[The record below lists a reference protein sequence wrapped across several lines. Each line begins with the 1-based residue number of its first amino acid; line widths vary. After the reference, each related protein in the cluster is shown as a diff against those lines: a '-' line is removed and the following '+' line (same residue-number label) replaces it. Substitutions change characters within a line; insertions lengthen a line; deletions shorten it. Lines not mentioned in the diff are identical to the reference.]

1 MTIRTS
7 TLALAVIAGLT
18 LSGCDKLPIPGLKQI
33 AGATANT
40 LPLDKEV
47 RGELTSSSGLNY
59 NDGSRHQVYTLN
71 LAANQAVELQ
81 LGGALN
87 GGLAVF
93 KGPLLVASTQA
104 SEYGSSGNSL
114 AFRSTEAG
122 AYTVAVNGSQASA
135 YGPYQLTAKA
145 IAAYDG
151 KPLSP
156 GEHAI
161 DWLINERQEYQFTI
175 ATAGVYVI
183 TAESSNFDTVLT
195 VSGRGVEEEND
206 DGGNNLNS
214 RLQLFLEPG
223 QYTASVRSMGES
235 SGSFKLA
242 IGTSSLEPGTVVR
255 DGTELPL
262 NRRINGLVG
271 SEGMRSFSFTLAQNS
286 RVSFD
291 ARSNDF
297 DTVLEVSGNGITAE
311 DDDGGNGTGKFGTLI
326 FNIFGGSITSA
337 AGHITINAGQAAA
350 RARGP
355 EPGRWQLYRG
365 CAQPGWQQRQLH
377 AAGQRGHRQPQQQ
390 CRCRSD
396 RRRRHGR
403 VIPPASAAAC
413 GKTNGAQQAPRF
425 FAGWRRTG
433 QRRLIEMR

>member
-71 LAANQAVELQ
+71 LEANQAVELQ

-135 YGPYQLTAKA
+135 YGPYQLTAKP

-255 DGTELPL
+255 DGSELPL

-271 SEGMRSFSFTLAQNS
+271 SEGVRSFSFTLAQNS

-291 ARSNDF
+291 ARSSDF

-311 DDDGGNGTGKFGTLI
+311 DDDGGNGTNSRLDL
-326 FNIFGGSITSA
+326 NLA
-337 AGHITINAGQAAA
+337 AGSYTVDV
-350 RARGP
+350 
-355 EPGRWQLYRG
+355 
-365 CAQPGWQQRQLH
+365 
-377 AAGQRGHRQPQQQ
+377 
-390 CRCRSD
+390 RSL
-396 RRRRHGR
+396 GGNSGSFTLQ
-403 VIPPASAAAC
+403 ASAATASPS
-413 GKTNGAQQAPRF
+413 GSAAADAIDAAAAATA
-425 FAGWRRTG
+425 
-433 QRRLIEMR
+433 E